1 MKTIDEDIKNHAFR
15 PSYLLFGEEAY
26 LKKQYRD
33 KLAAALAA
41 KGDTMNFAAY
51 EGKGIRPGELVDL
64 AETLPF
70 FAEKRVILV
79 EDSGFFKNSCEE
91 LAAYL
96 PQMNESS
103 CFIFVESEVD
113 KRSKMYKAVKKYGA
127 AIEFATQDE
136 ALITKWILGRIGKE
150 KKKITKAVLQ
160 QFLSRTG
167 LDMGNIDRELEKLL
181 CYALHKEVIEEAD
194 VKAAVTERVE
204 NKIFEMVDAIAA
216 RNPKKALD
224 LYYDLL
230 SLKEA
235 PMRIL
240 YLIARQFRILAEAKE
255 LSGQGCGNAEIA
267 KKAGVPPFSVRKYLG
282 QAKSFSV
289 KTLFGALEEAAEAEE
304 AVKTG
309 RLDAQI
315 AVEIF
320 IARYSG
326 ALSESR

>member
-1 MKTIDEDIKNHAFR
+1 MKTIDEDIKNKTFR
-15 PSYLLFGEEAY
+15 QSYLLFGEEAY

-33 KLAAALAA
+33 KLASALVA
-41 KGDTMNFAAY
+41 KGDTMNFSSY
-51 EGKGIRPGELVDL
+51 EGKGIRAGELVDL

-91 LAAYL
+91 LAEYL
-96 PQMNESS
+96 PQMNESA

-113 KRSKMYKAVKKYGA
+113 KRSKMYKAVKKCGA
-127 AIEFATQDE
+127 VIEFAAQDE
-136 ALITKWILGRIGKE
+136 ALITKWVLGRIGKE

-160 QFLSRTG
+160 LFLSRTG

-181 CYALHKEVIEEAD
+181 CYTLKKEIIEEAD
-194 VKAAVTERVE
+194 VRDVVTERVE
-204 NKIFEMVDAIAA
+204 NKIFEMVDAISGH
-216 RNPKKALD
+216 NQKKALD

-230 SLKEA
+230 ALKEA

-240 YLIARQFRILAEAKE
+240 FLIARQFRILAEVKELAKE
-255 LSGQGCGNAEIA
+255 GCGNADIA
-267 KKAGVPPFSVRKYLG
+267 KKVGVPPFVVRKYQT
-282 QAKSFSV
+282 QARSFEGAR
-289 KTLFGALEEAAEAEE
+289 LIGALKDAAETEE

-320 IARYSG
+320 IVRYS
-326 ALSESR
+326 RP